1 MVFHTIAFHKAAVSA
16 TLLPLQPIQDDCV
29 TVAGNDLTV
38 PSINQLVAALV
49 FGNAPLLAQLQSPSL
64 RRYIQEDIIR
74 MIGSEVCENAEDSIV
89 DLRSQPLILDVS
101 EKLNALT
108 QHTLDGWMLIWLA
121 DTAISPVKGD
131 IHTIR
136 GTLAVTTVPDVW
148 QNCALTLTQTL
159 PAGRYKVVGM
169 RAYGTATMLAARL
182 LFTGQAWRPGVP
194 AKANCTS
201 DEIKIFRKGNFGS
214 FGEFEFDQP
223 PQVEVLSTAAT
234 VAPIIALD
242 IIQVRAGR

>member
-1 MVFHTIAFHKAAVSA
+1 MVFHTVAFHKAAVSA

-38 PSINQLVAALV
+38 PELNKIVAALV
-49 FGNAPLLAQLQSPSL
+49 FGGAPVLAQLQSPSL
-64 RRYIQEDIIR
+64 RRYIQEDILR
-74 MIGSEVCENAEDSIV
+74 MIATEITENAEDYII
-89 DLRSQPLILDVS
+89 DLRSQPLTLDIA

-108 QHTLDGWMLIWLA
+108 QHTTDGWILLWLA
-121 DTAISPVKGD
+121 DSIITPVKGD

-136 GTLAVTTVPDVW
+136 ATLAVTTVFDVW
-148 QNCALTLTQTL
+148 QNCVLTLTQTL
-159 PAGRYKVVGM
+159 PAGRYQVVGM

-182 LFTGQAWRPGVP
+182 LFTGQAWRPAVP
-194 AKANCTS
+194 AKANYS
-201 DEIKIFRKGNFGS
+201 SEEIEMFRKGNFGV

-234 VAPIIALD
+234 VAPVIALD
-242 IIQVRAGR
+242 LIQIRAGR